1 MVSNEEIKRMLE
13 AKRRG
18 VNIENDQNKP
28 EHYIICSQCK
38 TKNPEKAIFCVNCG
52 CKLDKNLNIKC
63 PSCGTE
69 NTINAKFCV
78 GCGKKLEQQTTEP
91 EPLKVKPKLQPTVN
105 KENEGNDVEFLEPNN
120 KLESNNKTI
129 ETQEDPVKKSV
140 IPVNVPEHELIQNND
155 SKKVCPAC
163 NGKNLKTAKFCVV
176 CGKNFDNEQTS
187 SDHSKETEENIESQ
201 VNTPEIKIPK
211 GILNINNK
219 SKEESKKD
227 DELISSEEPETGTAY
242 IDPVEKIKKSKEL
255 LDMGAI
261 TSEEF
266 ENIKKKYLEQI

>member
-1 MVSNEEIKRMLE
+1 MVSNEEIKRMLD

-18 VNIENDQNKP
+18 VNIEHDQNKP
-28 EHYIICSQCK
+28 DHYTICSQCR
-38 TKNPEKAIFCVNCG
+38 TKNPEKAIYCVNCG

-63 PSCGTE
+63 PACGTE

-78 GCGKKLEQQTTEP
+78 GCGKKLEQKPTES
-91 EPLKVKPKLQPTVN
+91 EPLKVKPKLQPT
-105 KENEGNDVEFLEPNN
+105 EPDGNDVEFSESRN
-120 KLESNNKTI
+120 KLESINKTI
-129 ETQEDPVKKSV
+129 ETQEEPIKKSV
-140 IPVNVPEHELIQNND
+140 IPANVPEHELIQNND

-187 SDHSKETEENIESQ
+187 SDHGKETEKKTKSQ
-201 VNTPEIKIPK
+201 ISTPEIKVPK
-211 GILNINNK
+211 DILNINNK
-219 SKEESKKD
+219 SKEESNKRGK
-227 DELISSEEPETGTAY
+227 LISNEKPDAGTEY